1 MSHSHSTR
9 RALSDVISSILLTAA
24 VLAVGGT
31 LWSYANGASSV
42 VASQYHDESMEL
54 ISQIKERFM
63 VEHVTNNATHLTV
76 YVYNY
81 GEVAVTVDIYA
92 NDNST
97 DLDNPLALDTN
108 ASGNATIAISCS
120 SGETVGI
127 KIYSRRQNS
136 VYYSYIAK

>member
-1 MSHSHSTR
+1 MSHSHRSR
-9 RALSDVISSILLTAA
+9 RALSNVISSILLTAA
-24 VLAVGGT
+24 VLLVGGT

-76 YVYNY
+76 YVFNY

-97 DLDNPLALDTN
+97 DLIIL
-108 ASGNATIAISCS
+108 
-120 SGETVGI
+120 
-127 KIYSRRQNS
+127 
-136 VYYSYIAK
+136 